1 MTSLLVGRSD
11 YENYGKMLIYRFTKD
26 RTIDGPM
33 MIESRIDQ
41 DSTISPQFTLWGQE
55 GSSVLRGN
63 VIVVPIEDTLL
74 YIEPIYIQA
83 DNKNAIPEMKRVIV
97 AYNDKIVMEENLD
110 DALKRI
116 FDVTIKDDDI
126 EYTED
131 SEVLNELLR
140 RYDELKNSMDELEEI
155 INQIIE
161 QYE

>member
-1 MTSLLVGRSD
+1 
-11 YENYGKMLIYRFTKD
+11 
-26 RTIDGPM
+26 

-97 AYNDKIVMEENLD
+97 AYNNKIVMEENLD
-110 DALKRI
+110 DALKKI
-116 FDVTIKDDDI
+116 FDISIEDEI
-126 EYTED
+126 EYTEE

-155 INQIIE
+155 IDQIIE